1 MGRAALR
8 NINATNLCSKRDR
21 HTVVDMLTQYLIREY
36 GTKPSSFVKA
46 SMAHAIVTSFP
57 FLKDPESPLG
67 YVSPVHELLSLIYVT
82 SGMAQITTFF
92 WTDLWID
99 SYHSGHLLLGGA
111 LILRLS
117 IHTSIC
123 PYPIDPI
130 YKKVKFYEKFLFEPE
145 AISYFKV

>member
-67 YVSPVHELLSLIYVT
+67 YVSHVHELLSLIYVT
-82 SGMAQITTFF
+82 SGMA
-92 WTDLWID
+92 
-99 SYHSGHLLLGGA
+99 
-111 LILRLS
+111 
-117 IHTSIC
+117 
-123 PYPIDPI
+123 
-130 YKKVKFYEKFLFEPE
+130 
-145 AISYFKV
+145 